1 LLSDFLS
8 LEEFPECCHMTP
20 RKFQTPD
27 RGRRGLRRIGLAI
40 ALVFAPVAA
49 ATAGQPPDFI
59 VPRQTIEAPAG
70 AGAICERY
78 DWACAR
84 GDGLRMSD
92 TEAIRFA
99 RVVNTAVNRSTRP
112 VSDRAQYGVEE
123 NWTLPSRRGGDCEDL
138 VLMKKKLLIAKGM
151 APKRLM
157 IATVLDRQRGSH
169 AVLVLRTAAGDY
181 VLDSL
186 VGTIKP
192 WRSTGYS
199 FLKMQDPMAPSRWNA
214 IFAGGIFGPHV

>member
-1 LLSDFLS
+1 
-8 LEEFPECCHMTP
+8 MTP
-20 RKFQTPD
+20 RKFQALG
-27 RGRRGLRRIGLAI
+27 RGREGLRRIGLAI
-40 ALVFAPVAA
+40 ALVLAPVAA

-59 VPRQTIEAPAG
+59 AARQAIEAPAG
-70 AGAICERY
+70 ADTLCDRY

-84 GDGLRMSD
+84 GNGLKMSD
-92 TEAIRFA
+92 TDAIRLA
-99 RVVNTAVNRSTRP
+99 RVVNGSVNRRTRP
-112 VSDRAQYGVEE
+112 VSDLAQYGVEE

-138 VLMKKKLLIAKGM
+138 VLMKKKLLIGKGM

-214 IFAGGIFGPHV
+214 IFAGGIFSSRT